1 MTLSTRCA
9 LRLHIVEN
17 FIKMKF
23 SFKFALLQTNNT
35 VLEFRCAPRTAVG
48 EPGAK
53 ESESGS
59 PKYIP
64 NTSSRPPQYFLNTFP
79 LLFPLVTCWVSQ
91 CHNVWYCAGLVSFPI
106 KKHYKIN
113 MIWIFSLKNEKII
126 ITEEWYAN
134 QTICAEERVHICC
147 TQHADSIQCG
157 GFDKESCEKVG
168 MVF

>member
-59 PKYIP
+59 PKYLP
-64 NTSSRPPQYFLNTFP
+64 NTSIRPQYSSPPPGPLPPIVTYWVRESLN
-79 LLFPLVTCWVSQ
+79 V
-91 CHNVWYCAGLVSFPI
+91 
-106 KKHYKIN
+106 
-113 MIWIFSLKNEKII
+113 
-126 ITEEWYAN
+126 
-134 QTICAEERVHICC
+134 
-147 TQHADSIQCG
+147 
-157 GFDKESCEKVG
+157 
-168 MVF
+168 